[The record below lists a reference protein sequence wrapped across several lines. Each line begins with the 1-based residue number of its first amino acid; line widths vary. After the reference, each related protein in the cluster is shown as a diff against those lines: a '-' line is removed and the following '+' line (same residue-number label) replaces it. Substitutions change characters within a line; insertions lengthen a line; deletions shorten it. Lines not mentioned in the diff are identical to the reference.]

1 MDPCGGGNHGCEHD
15 YFSTED
21 SCVCRCRRGYVLR
34 PDGKT
39 CKKVDHCADGG
50 HGCQHEAVNAETAC
64 VCECRDGFTLEPDGR
79 TCRSL
84 DLCQTVDHG
93 CEHQCLSTPESY
105 LCVCFEGFT
114 LAGDGRSCK
123 KPECGAGVMDLVFV
137 IDGSKSLGPVN
148 FELVKRFVNTV
159 VDSLDVSRSGAHVGL
174 LQYSTKVR
182 TEFPLGRYTSG
193 RDVKAAVSRV
203 EYMGRGSMTGSAL
216 RHLHQP
222 GGRPAGGPAATIV
235 LTDGRSQD
243 DVAIEE
249 ELKQIASEPDEKH
262 VFYADNFDQM
272 GEITNRLKSGLCQ

>member
-1 MDPCGGGNHGCEHD
+1 M
-15 YFSTED
+15 
-21 SCVCRCRRGYVLR
+21 
-34 PDGKT
+34 
-39 CKKVDHCADGG
+39 
-50 HGCQHEAVNAETAC
+50 
-64 VCECRDGFTLEPDGR
+64 
-79 TCRSL
+79 

-159 VDSLDVSRSGAHVGL
+159 VDSLDVSRSGTHVAL

-216 RHLHQP
+216 RHVFQTSFTSQEGARP
-222 GGRPAGGPAATIV
+222 GVPRATIV

-272 GEITNRLKSGLCQ
+272 GEITNRLKSGLCQAKRRATGRHAAMSHVIIIIIIIIIIVIIIVMSHRGPYITT